1 MITDFQQLALRFTDP
16 VQHAYEVIHDINLAD
31 ATVAACSRATGVDRA
46 TVSEKARRF
55 IQQGMLGLIDRRTTT
70 PKGRHT
76 YPDVVAGYIL
86 YLKQLYPPIHDR
98 EIVRIIA
105 RKYGYTT
112 NHVTVKRFLARH
124 PLPVQLPLP
133 LTSFHQFED
142 AYRARWTVVRMF
154 YEGWHKTSIAGC
166 LGLSRKHVWPIL
178 KAFEHDGFA
187 GLEDQRTQ
195 RHPPPATQLTL
206 PFLKEVLDIQRAYPR
221 AGRFRVQGLLAQRT
235 GQAPSERT
243 VGRAMAINRQ
253 THGAPSAWSTDRPAS
268 TEPDGVLKDMPYDP
282 AWRHRYWFID
292 YRYLVRLDDDD
303 HWGLPRPPAGSLV
316 HILVYDQ
323 PVDHVDNT
331 AGRCTPASAPS
342 SSRSS

>member
-16 VQHAYEVIHDINLAD
+16 VQHDYEVIRDIMLAD

-55 IQQGMLGLIDRRTTT
+55 IQQGMLGLVDRRTTT
-70 PKGRHT
+70 PKGRHA

-133 LTSFHQFED
+133 LTGFHQFED

-166 LGLSRKHVWPIL
+166 LGLSRKHV
-178 KAFEHDGFA
+178 
-187 GLEDQRTQ
+187 
-195 RHPPPATQLTL
+195 
-206 PFLKEVLDIQRAYPR
+206 
-221 AGRFRVQGLLAQRT
+221 
-235 GQAPSERT
+235 
-243 VGRAMAINRQ
+243 
-253 THGAPSAWSTDRPAS
+253 
-268 TEPDGVLKDMPYDP
+268 
-282 AWRHRYWFID
+282 
-292 YRYLVRLDDDD
+292 
-303 HWGLPRPPAGSLV
+303 
-316 HILVYDQ
+316 
-323 PVDHVDNT
+323 
-331 AGRCTPASAPS
+331 
-342 SSRSS
+342 

>member
-16 VQHAYEVIHDINLAD
+16 VQHDYEVIRDIMLAD

-55 IQQGMLGLIDRRTTT
+55 IQQGMLGLVDRRTTT
-70 PKGRHT
+70 PKGRHA
-76 YPDVVAGYIL
+76 YPDVVTGYIL

-133 LTSFHQFED
+133 LTGFHQFED

-166 LGLSRKHVWPIL
+166 LGLSRKHVWHIL
-178 KAFEHDGFA
+178 KAFEYDGFA

-195 RHPPPATQLTL
+195 RHPLPATQLTL

-243 VGRAMAINRQ
+243 
-253 THGAPSAWSTDRPAS
+253 T
-268 TEPDGVLKDMPYDP
+268 K
-282 AWRHRYWFID
+282 
-292 YRYLVRLDDDD
+292 RLIC
-303 HWGLPRPPAGSLV
+303 LEQPR
-316 HILVYDQ
+316 
-323 PVDHVDNT
+323 
-331 AGRCTPASAPS
+331 C
-342 SSRSS
+342 